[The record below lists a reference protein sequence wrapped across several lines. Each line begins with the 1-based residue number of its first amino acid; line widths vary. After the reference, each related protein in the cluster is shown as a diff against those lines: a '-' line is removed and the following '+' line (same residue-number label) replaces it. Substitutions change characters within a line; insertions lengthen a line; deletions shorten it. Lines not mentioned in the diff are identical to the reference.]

1 MTLHVSTS
9 PNFSPTRTDVR
20 SAFHQQRIGSDST
33 SPGFGARGAIA
44 GALEPTGRG
53 GGGVPCGTTTGA
65 GRAGDVTGDKIDDV
79 LLLAGDAATSLVV
92 YPQCTSREA
101 TACQAAAASEESP

>member
-33 SPGFGARGAIA
+33 SPGLGARGAIA
-44 GALEPTGRG
+44 GALEPAGRG
-53 GGGVPCGTTTGA
+53 GGGVPCGTTTDA
-65 GRAGDVTGDKIDDV
+65 GRDGGACAAGVC
-79 LLLAGDAATSLVV
+79 A
-92 YPQCTSREA
+92 
-101 TACQAAAASEESP
+101 

>member
-33 SPGFGARGAIA
+33 SPGFAARGAIA
-44 GALEPTGRG
+44 GPAGSAGRG
-53 GGGVPCGTTTGA
+53 GGGEPCGTTTD
-65 GRAGDVTGDKIDDV
+65 GRRRW
-79 LLLAGDAATSLVV
+79 SL
-92 YPQCTSREA
+92 RRG
-101 TACQAAAASEESP
+101 